1 MAVPDGAHSGLL
13 HGVATAPPRTPRSG
27 EEGLFGRLK
36 GAAGLASLFSKLLA
50 STAYALDRSV
60 GWHRLPRPIGILTLA
75 GLRTR
80 LRERNL
86 HDTGVPTAPDELM
99 RKAGDRAWTSTRTID
114 GTLNDLGQPLMGSIG
129 SRFGRNVPVDQTW
142 PEPAPAILEP
152 NPRLV
157 SRELLTRESFI
168 PATTLNVLAAAWLQ
182 FEVHDWFSH
191 GKSEAENPWEVE
203 LAEDDPWWERPMR
216 IPRTRRDPTHTGN
229 GTPPTFVTADSHWW
243 DGSQI
248 YGSKREFTD
257 ALRAREDGKLR
268 IDPNGL
274 LPRDL
279 EEGLDLSD
287 VGGNFWIGLGVLHT
301 LFSLEH
307 NAICDRLKAEYPS
320 WSDDELFSHARLIN
334 AALMAKIHTVEWTP
348 AIIAH
353 PTTRFAMRANWWGLV
368 GERFRKRFGRLGASE
383 VLSGIPGS
391 PTNHHS
397 APYSLTEEFV
407 AVYRMHP
414 LLPDEFTFRSLDNDA
429 VLHDLTFPEVGVLN
443 TRGLLEG
450 MGVATAA
457 YSLGIAHPGAI
468 TLHNYPR
475 FLQHFERADG
485 TTIDL
490 AATDI
495 MRVRERGVPRYNKF
509 RQFLGLKPA
518 DSFEQLTDNPAWAEE
533 LERVYADVDRVDL
546 MIGLYAEPL
555 PKGFGFS
562 DTAFRIFILMASR
575 RLKSDRFF
583 TTDYTPEIYTQT
595 GLDWVSN
602 TTMVDILLRHYPE
615 LAPALQGV
623 DNAFAPWARVGTQ

>member
-1 MAVPDGAHSGLL
+1 
-13 HGVATAPPRTPRSG
+13 
-27 EEGLFGRLK
+27 LK
-36 GAAGLASLFSKLLA
+36 GAAGLPPLFSKLLA
-50 STAYALDRSV
+50 TTAYALDRSV
-60 GWHRLPRPIGILTLA
+60 GWHRLPRPLGILTLA

-86 HDTGVPTAPDELM
+86 HDTGVPTAPADLM
-99 RKAGDRAWTSTRTID
+99 QRADDPAWTSARTID
-114 GTLNDLGQPLMGSIG
+114 GTLNDLRQPLMGSIG
-129 SRFGRNVPVDQTW
+129 TRFGRNVPVDQTW
-142 PEPAPAILEP
+142 PEQPPEILEP

-191 GKSEAENPWEVE
+191 GKSEQENPWEVE
-203 LAEDDPWWERPMR
+203 LADDDHWWERPMR

-248 YGSKREFTD
+248 YGSKSEFTD
-257 ALRAREDGKLR
+257 ALRSREDGKLR

-301 LFSLEH
+301 IFSLEH
-307 NAICDRLKAEYPS
+307 NAICERLKAEYPT
-320 WSDDELFSHARLIN
+320 WSDDALFSHARLVN

-368 GERFRKRFGRLGASE
+368 GERFRKRFGRLGSSE
-383 VLSGIPGS
+383 LLSGIPGS

-414 LLPDEFTFRSLDNDA
+414 LLPDEFTFRSLENDE
-429 VLHDLTFPEVGVLN
+429 VLQELTFPEVGVLS

-457 YSLGIAHPGAI
+457 YSLGIAHPGSI

-475 FLQHFERADG
+475 FLQHFERAEG
-485 TTIDL
+485 ATIDL

-495 MRVRERGVPRYNKF
+495 MRVRERGVPRYNRF
-509 RQFLGLKPA
+509 RELLGLKPA
-518 DSFEQLTDNPAWAEE
+518 ESFDQLTDNPAWVEE
-533 LERVYADVDRVDL
+533 LERVYGDVDRVDL
-546 MIGLYAEPL
+546 MVGLYAEPL

-583 TTDYTPEIYTQT
+583 TTDYRPEIYTQT
-595 GLDWVSN
+595 GLDWVSD
-602 TTMVDILLRHYPE
+602 TTMVDVLLRHYPE
-615 LAPALQGV
+615 LAPALEGV
-623 DNAFAPWARVGTQ
+623 DNAFAPWTRVG

>member
-1 MAVPDGAHSGLL
+1 LPSI
-13 HGVATAPPRTPRSG
+13 
-27 EEGLFGRLK
+27 
-36 GAAGLASLFSKLLA
+36 FSKLLA
-50 STAYALDRSV
+50 GTAYAVDRSI
-60 GWHRLPRPIGILTLA
+60 GWHHLPRPLGILTLA

-80 LRERNL
+80 LREHNL
-86 HDTGVPTAPDELM
+86 YDTGLPPASDELEG
-99 RKAGDRAWTSTRTID
+99 RARDPAWTSARTTD
-114 GTLNDLGQPLMGSIG
+114 GTLNDLGQPLMGSVG
-129 SRFGRNVPVDQTW
+129 TRFGRNVPVDQTW
-142 PEPAPAILEP
+142 PEQPAEILEP

-157 SRELLTRESFI
+157 SRELLTRDEFI

-191 GKSEAENPWEVE
+191 GKGQTENPWEIE
-203 LAEDDPWWERPMR
+203 LADDDPWWERPMH
-216 IPRTRRDPTHTGN
+216 IQRTLRDPTHTGN

-243 DGSQI
+243 DASQI
-248 YGSKREFTD
+248 YGSQSEFTNQ
-257 ALRAREDGKLR
+257 LRAHEDGKLR
-268 IDPNGL
+268 IDSNGL
-274 LPRDL
+274 LPSDL
-279 EEGLDLSD
+279 EEKLDLSD
-287 VGGNFWIGLGVLHT
+287 VAGNFWIGLGVLHT

-307 NAICDRLKAEYPS
+307 NAICDALRAEYPT
-320 WSDDELFSHARLIN
+320 WSDDELFKHARLVN

-353 PTTRFAMRANWWGLV
+353 PTTRYAMNANWWGIA
-368 GERFRKRFGRLGASE
+368 GERIRKRFGRLGSSE

-391 PTNHHS
+391 PTDHHGV
-397 APYSLTEEFV
+397 PYSLTEEFV

-414 LLPDEFTFRSLDNDA
+414 LLPDEFVFRSLEDDQA
-429 VLHDLTFPEVGVLN
+429 IREATFPEVGVLS
-443 TRGLLEG
+443 TRGLLED

-485 TTIDL
+485 MTIDL

-495 MRVRERGVPRYNKF
+495 MRVRERGVPRYNRF
-509 RQFLGLKPA
+509 REFLGLKPA
-518 DSFEQLTDNPAWAEE
+518 DSFEQLTPNATWAQE
-533 LERVYADVDRVDL
+533 LQRVYGEVDRVDL
-546 MIGLYAEPL
+546 MVGLYAEPL

-583 TTDYTPEIYTQT
+583 TTDYRPEIYTQT

-602 TTMVDILLRHYPE
+602 TTMIDVLLRHYPE
-615 LAPALQGV
+615 LAPAFQGV
-623 DNAFAPWARVGTQ
+623 ENAFAPWKRVAG